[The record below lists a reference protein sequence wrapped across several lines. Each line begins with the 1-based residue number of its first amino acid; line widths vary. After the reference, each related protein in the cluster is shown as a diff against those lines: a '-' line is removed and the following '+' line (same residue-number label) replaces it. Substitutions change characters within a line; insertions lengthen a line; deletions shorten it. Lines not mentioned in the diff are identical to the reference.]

1 MEEPVGQAEGQG
13 PGQRTGLS
21 SHPGR
26 AVSVPQGTR
35 DIVAHVS
42 LPTREKQAPRWG
54 RDEPRSPGTAAGSAL
69 PAHRGRMLR
78 GAQARAARA
87 APGSGLSAPVE
98 TRGGRAPRGCSAGAA
113 GPPLLGSW
121 RPGGCEPAASAVTC
135 PRPVRRTHR
144 DHPARR
150 RRPEG
155 PQKPARPFAPLRAR
169 RPSGPSRSR
178 SAPARPG
185 GGIAEMAEGR
195 GIEVYLFSYF
205 FARERTLCPRIN

>member
-1 MEEPVGQAEGQG
+1 M
-13 PGQRTGLS
+13 
-21 SHPGR
+21 
-26 AVSVPQGTR
+26 
-35 DIVAHVS
+35 AHVS

-54 RDEPRSPGTAAGSAL
+54 RDEPRAPGTAAGSAL

-98 TRGGRAPRGCSAGAA
+98 NRGGRAPRGCSAGAA

>member
-26 AVSVPQGTR
+26 AVSVLQGTR
-35 DIVAHVS
+35 RHRGAR
-42 LPTREKQAPRWG
+42 LPSDKGEAGPEVGKG
-54 RDEPRSPGTAAGSAL
+54 EPRSPGTAAGSAL

-78 GAQARAARA
+78 GAQACAARA